1 MMMMMIMKVLK
12 MLLLLL
18 LLLLIMKI
26 MKMMIIMKVMFMM
39 NMTIMAEMMMM
50 RRGIIKIT
58 RQQTHHPRKQIPPL
72 PPTNILQ
79 PKKRIKKKSQ
89 LALPGTPFLQP
100 L

>member
-1 MMMMMIMKVLK
+1 MMMIMKVLK

-39 NMTIMAEMMMM
+39 NMTIMAEMMM